1 MPRDISKADPS
12 KMRFGYMISW
22 FLIHWIFRIYFR
34 GRVFGRENMP
44 KTGPALMACNHQS
57 FLDPVMIAQPFFR
70 EFWFVAR
77 DSLFRNKIFGGY
89 IRWNNA
95 FPIKRGK
102 GDTTAFKMIIRL
114 LKRGFPVIIFP
125 EGTRTRDGSLL
136 PMNPNSFEVAKRAK
150 APIVPVLI
158 YGAYEAYPRGAA
170 IPRPRRISLTYLKPL
185 SVEDVAALSTEQIAK
200 HIDVALAKAMESL
213 SRGERPI

>member
-22 FLIHWIFRIYFR
+22 FVIHWTFRIYFR

-44 KTGPALMACNHQS
+44 KTGPALLACNHQS
-57 FLDPVMIAQPFFR
+57 FLDPVTIAQPFFR

-77 DSLFRNKIFGGY
+77 DSLFKNKIFGSY
-89 IRWNNA
+89 IAWNNA

-102 GDTTAFKMIIRL
+102 GDTTAFKTIIRL

-125 EGTRTRDGSLL
+125 EGTRTRDGSLS

-170 IPRPRRISLTYLKPL
+170 IPRPRRITLTYLDPI
-185 SVEDVAALSTEQIAK
+185 SIEDVANLSTQQIASR
-200 HIDVALAKAMESL
+200 IDDVLATAMERLRS
-213 SRGERPI
+213 GEKPS